1 MQKYKHKLQ
10 HGIINANSS
19 LCGILG
25 VVVHACNTGAHE
37 AEAGKSQIQSCLG
50 YIVGLSLAT

>member
-1 MQKYKHKLQ
+1 
-10 HGIINANSS
+10 
-19 LCGILG
+19 